1 MERDFR
7 KGDPQELNPGAGIAG
22 LLEGGKSG
30 GCRERERERETGSLD
45 HASLELFL
53 LPRSR
58 EAPEMTLHQERGKGG
73 SEGALK

>member
-30 GCRERERERETGSLD
+30 GCREREKQAALIMHLWNCFSF
-45 HASLELFL
+45 HV
-53 LPRSR
+53 
-58 EAPEMTLHQERGKGG
+58 PEKP
-73 SEGALK
+73 